1 MGNWLKSIK
10 DNLLIKSA
18 QYESEDYAQD
28 SSDSEDI
35 SDPSVHSL
43 PSGDIPEEIQHLV
56 QEYIS
61 LLKKED
67 TQSANVVLFTLK
79 QRASKLR
86 IDNDEIDNYISEIW
100 LKSSIENFPASSEV
114 DKEEDA
120 YSNLDSRPDIP
131 ADDIVSFTNTLGKLN
146 QYIKSHL
153 REELFARMID
163 SSLIRYDKG
172 DACPSAG
179 NSDSPK
185 ATKGIYSKEKNTD
198 RKKFDFNQWV
208 ENSVINSDMP
218 IFLSQGVGVSRK
230 RDDVARFFSINPQ
243 YLPKEYHLISKRS
256 DATKIR
262 SSYNRVVGEER
273 RPLFYYL
280 ITTLF
285 DLVDKKN
292 SDIIDFCVNCIRL
305 LHNEV
310 HCGQEFKEMGESQA
324 PADPMESA
332 GLAGFSDSTLSEDD
346 RDSILDWRMKHKEE
360 ESSLEDDEIM
370 EKIRQEVMQDSDT
383 KHIVD
388 NLPGFYNGILNA
400 KSKISVIRDSLV
412 DGVNARAQ
420 ESRAQRGKRI
430 NTDMYVAAINAML
443 DRYEMSLNDI
453 ATRVK
458 RSVEEGLS
466 PLDIGLQIDML
477 NDNLVSFNYDGSEV
491 SLDPLNESGSFDFKS
506 SIPFS
511 QTIEQFRTS
520 SDVGQE
526 RDSLMSGIESGN
538 ISSINKLVDLLVND
552 YKFAKQFVSGMKK
565 ADDNYREDKPQYGVP
580 LDVYELEMALRNTF
594 YNYKLDQNGEVV
606 QKRGGVHPRY
616 VISISSSKFEDTKDD
631 RRKILNQYLLSRSGE
646 GIKNISTLQNS
657 AKLSTIGS
665 KRTRSYNKERFLR
678 SGTRNLALDAMEE
691 LSNRFS
697 EDSLAKSILAS
708 VLTGLRAD
716 QIMCKLLGMS
726 GIKGSGQRGAGA
738 PRLES
743 YDDFLSNADEEQRRV
758 ANLYV
763 NLFDLKNVGSV
774 NINELKIHCLKNK
787 YSFLPPSLRFALV
800 SHAIESNTL
809 DDALRENTSAGK
821 ARAKHLV
828 SHALNKKSFTV
839 REIYLRK
846 LSIVKRRLNLLKI

>member
-18 QYESEDYAQD
+18 QYKFEDYAQD

-35 SDPSVHSL
+35 SDPSVPSVS
-43 PSGDIPEEIQHLV
+43 SGDIPEEIQHLV

-79 QRASKLR
+79 QKASKLR
-86 IDNDEIDNYISEIW
+86 IDNDEIDNYISETW
-100 LKSSIENFPASSEV
+100 LKSSIENFPSSSEV

-120 YSNLDSRPDIP
+120 YSNQGYRPDIP
-131 ADDIVSFTNTLGKLN
+131 ADDIVSFTNTLDKLN

-179 NSDSPK
+179 NPDSPK

-198 RKKFDFNQWV
+198 RKKFDFYQWV

-230 RDDVARFFSINPQ
+230 RDDVARFFSSNPQ
-243 YLPKEYHLISKRS
+243 YLPKEYYLISKRS

-262 SSYNRVVGEER
+262 SSYNRVVGDEQDR
-273 RPLFYYL
+273 GPLFYHL
-280 ITTLF
+280 MKTLVN
-285 DLVDKKN
+285 LVDEKN

-310 HCGQEFKEMGESQA
+310 HCGQEFKERGESQA
-324 PADPMESA
+324 PGEDMGDLGSLS
-332 GLAGFSDSTLSEDD
+332 GSTLSEED
-346 RDSILDWRMKHKEE
+346 RDSILDWRMKHREE
-360 ESSLEDDEIM
+360 ESSLEDEEIM
-370 EKIRQEVMQDSDT
+370 DKIRQETIKDSDT

-412 DGVNARAQ
+412 DGVNARSQ

-453 ATRVK
+453 AQRVRK
-458 RSVEEGLS
+458 SVEEGLS

-631 RRKILNQYLLSRSGE
+631 RRKILNQYLLSGNGE

-743 YDDFLSNADEEQRRV
+743 YDDFISNADEEQRRI
-758 ANLYV
+758 ADLYV
-763 NLFDLKNVGSV
+763 NLFDLKNVESV

-828 SHALNKKSFTV
+828 SHALNKRSFTV

-846 LSIVKRRLNLLKI
+846 LSIVKRNLNLLKI